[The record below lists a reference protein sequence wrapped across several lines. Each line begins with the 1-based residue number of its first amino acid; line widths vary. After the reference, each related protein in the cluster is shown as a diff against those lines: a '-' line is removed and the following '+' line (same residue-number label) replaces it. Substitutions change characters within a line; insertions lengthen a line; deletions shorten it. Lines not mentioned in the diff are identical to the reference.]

1 MVKITYK
8 STHMI
13 SVFEKCV
20 KTRVRFT
27 AYLNWKKDIWC
38 YGLSFF
44 CLEKVP
50 ALHNQIRKF
59 SKKLTHYV
67 TSRLRIKGMNNTWA
81 RLHRKTT
88 IHMIIVCVK
97 VQILLFVVSEHI
109 QRNCYIL
116 SKRGNFLWLCYL
128 QKLAISIELVSN
140 IIIVYLLFFT

>member
-1 MVKITYK
+1 MFYFIMVKITYK

-13 SVFEKCV
+13 SIFEKRV

-44 CLEKVP
+44 CLEKLP

-59 SKKLTHYV
+59 SKKTY
-67 TSRLRIKGMNNTWA
+67 TLRYFPFENKRYEQHMSKTTYS
-81 RLHRKTT
+81 RKTT

-97 VQILLFVVSEHI
+97 VQNLLFCCERAYKV
-109 QRNCYIL
+109 
-116 SKRGNFLWLCYL
+116 
-128 QKLAISIELVSN
+128 KLLFSVKKGAIS
-140 IIIVYLLFFT
+140 FD